1 MANSP
6 FKKWPPLIEK
16 AIDELLPMETE
27 RPCSLHNAMRYT
39 ALGGGKRLRGVLA
52 LAVVEAV
59 GGKAEPIMPAAVAV
73 ELVHSYSLI
82 HDDLPCLD
90 NDALRRGKAANH
102 IVFGEALALLAGDA
116 LLTEAFFILTRLE
129 EANVPSSLVMQAVKI
144 LSAAAGS
151 QGMVAGQVEDIA
163 NIGTVDLA
171 TLDWINDRKTGALIT
186 ASLLIGG
193 VLGGGTKVDLNNLQ
207 SYGEKIGRAFQII
220 DDLLDVVGSTENM
233 GKHCGSD
240 RAAGKVTYPNILGV
254 DKAKQVAVQLIGE
267 AKAALSN
274 LSGDI
279 TSLLDI
285 AEFIIARDR

>member
-1 MANSP
+1 
-6 FKKWPPLIEK
+6 
-16 AIDELLPMETE
+16 
-27 RPCSLHNAMRYT
+27 
-39 ALGGGKRLRGVLA
+39 
-52 LAVVEAV
+52 
-59 GGKAEPIMPAAVAV
+59 MPAAVAV

-151 QGMVAGQVEDIA
+151 HGMVAGQVEDIA

-193 VLGGGTKVDLNNLQ
+193 VLGGGTQVDLNNLQ

>member
-16 AIDELLPMETE
+16 SIDELLPMETE
-27 RPCSLHNAMRYT
+27 RPGSLHNAMRYT
-39 ALGGGKRLRGVLA
+39 ALGGVKRLRGVLA
-52 LAVVEAV
+52 LAAVEAV

-151 QGMVAGQVEDIA
+151 HGMVAGQVEDIA

-267 AKAALSN
+267 ARAALSN